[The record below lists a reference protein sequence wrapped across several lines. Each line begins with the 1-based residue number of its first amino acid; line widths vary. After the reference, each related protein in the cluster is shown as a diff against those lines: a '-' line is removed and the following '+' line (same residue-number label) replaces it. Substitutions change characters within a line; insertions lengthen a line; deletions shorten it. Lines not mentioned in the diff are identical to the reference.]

1 MGRVVVLLVVASA
14 AAGAAAFALAAQSPR
29 QVRTSILAAART
41 EHSVHWAGA
50 EAEGSLVVTTD
61 ADVTRT
67 AGVQHVTFRA
77 GKKKAQIQIV
87 VTGQI
92 AYVEGDATGLELNLG
107 LTSPQATKYAG
118 QWISIPKGDKLYA
131 PTAQADT
138 LGSLIQVITPHG
150 RLTSVSAKLHGV
162 RVIGVR
168 GVAGTGKKKTV
179 QILVAHASG
188 KPLPLEEYELA
199 PGQGFI
205 GHTTLSKWNEPV
217 DVTAPTSSTP
227 IATVRGD

>member
-1 MGRVVVLLVVASA
+1 M
-14 AAGAAAFALAAQSPR
+14 
-29 QVRTSILAAART
+29 
-41 EHSVHWAGA
+41 
-50 EAEGSLVVTTD
+50 VVTTG

-67 AGVQHVTFRA
+67 AGKQHVTFQV
-77 GKKKAQIQIV
+77 GKKKSHVQIV

-92 AYVEGDATGLELNLG
+92 AYVEGDVTGLELNLG
-107 LTSPQATKYAG
+107 LKSAQATKYAG
-118 QWISIPKGDKLYA
+118 RWISIPKGDKLYA
-131 PTAQADT
+131 PIAQADT

-150 RLTSVSAKLHGV
+150 RLTSASAKLHGV

-188 KPLPLEEYELA
+188 KPLPLEEDELA
-199 PGQGFI
+199 PGQNYI

-217 DVTAPTSSTP
+217 DVSAPTSSTP
-227 IATVRGD
+227 IAAVRGA